1 MTVLFFSA
9 RSAEAEAPHTLH
21 SALSAEQELSSGADT
36 SRRNSPHMDTHTAL
50 SDEAREDLICVYGRL
65 MEECVSK
72 AHGPL
77 RAFWLIEA
85 QSWKERMH
93 ALIAQRSPEFVRSL
107 EIRRGLI

>member
-1 MTVLFFSA
+1 MAEVPAPLSDSA
-9 RSAEAEAPHTLH
+9 RE
-21 SALSAEQELSSGADT
+21 ELIKA
-36 SRRNSPHMDTHTAL
+36 
-50 SDEAREDLICVYGRL
+50 YGRL

-72 AHGPL
+72 AHGSL

-107 EIRRGLI
+107 EIKRGLI